1 MALVFEDT
9 YIDKSVED
17 SIAQSKYDS
26 ILRKEFIP
34 CYEAKGRDI
43 DGTLPSKH

>member
-9 YIDKSVED
+9 DIDKSVED

-26 ILRKEFIP
+26 ILRKEFIS
-34 CYEAKGRDI
+34 CYEAKERI
-43 DGTLPSKH
+43 